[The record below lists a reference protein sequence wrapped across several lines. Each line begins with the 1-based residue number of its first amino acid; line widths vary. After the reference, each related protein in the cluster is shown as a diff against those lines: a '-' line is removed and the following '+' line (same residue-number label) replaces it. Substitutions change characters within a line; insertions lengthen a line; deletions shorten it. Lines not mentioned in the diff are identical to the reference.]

1 MTKSRAGWTCALRTV
16 ETKESGLQ
24 FFKRA
29 FGVVRAGEFLAV
41 AVFSPRASGV
51 FHQHQDVAF
60 AQFQRGFHAF
70 CNALAIFF
78 ARHHAVNDGFNGVRL
93 VAAEREGIFAASF
106 ERLADIKNSAVHA
119 RAHEPLLGKRL
130 QHIFVEAL
138 LAAHHRRAQHEPRA
152 FSSKNRIN
160 NLRWRSGAN
169 RLAADAPLLISVP
182 TRGRSAA
189 REHQAQVVIDFRG
202 GGNGGTRRVTATA
215 LLDGDGWRQT
225 LNRVHI
231 RLLHLVQELA
241 RIRGEALHVLAL
253 TFSKDGVERQRALA
267 AAADAGHHHQAVARD
282 GDVHALE
289 VVLTRPANTD
299 GTEVS
304 GLWLCAGHG
313 GP

>member
-1 MTKSRAGWTCALRTV
+1 M
-16 ETKESGLQ
+16 
-24 FFKRA
+24 
-29 FGVVRAGEFLAV
+29 
-41 AVFSPRASGV
+41 
-51 FHQHQDVAF
+51 
-60 AQFQRGFHAF
+60 
-70 CNALAIFF
+70 
-78 ARHHAVNDGFNGVRL
+78 
-93 VAAEREGIFAASF
+93 
-106 ERLADIKNSAVHA
+106 
-119 RAHEPLLGKRL
+119 
-130 QHIFVEAL
+130 EAL

-152 FSSKNRIN
+152 FSGKNGIN
-160 NLRWRSGAN
+160 DLRWCSGTN

-202 GGNGGTRRVTATA
+202 GGHGGTRRVAATA

-225 LNRVHI
+225 LDGVHI

-253 TFSKDGVERQRALA
+253 TFSKDGVERQRALTA
-267 AAADAGHHHQAVARD
+267 ATDACHHHQAVARD
-282 GDVHALE
+282 GDVYALQ
-289 VVLTRPANTD
+289 VVLTRSANTD